1 MMLHWLKHR
10 RKPRP
15 DTQAVVPAASDYL
28 ISLRQI
34 NKTYAT
40 PQGAFTALQHIDLDI
55 AAGEFVAII
64 GRSGSGKST
73 LINLLTGIDRPDTGT
88 VIAAGAPLHALNEDQ
103 VALWR
108 GQHAGIIFQFFQ
120 LLPTLT
126 VVENV
131 MLPMEFSGYSL
142 SRERLGRALNLL
154 EAVDLVDQAH
164 KLPATLSGGQQ
175 QRAAIA
181 RALANDPPLIVADE
195 PTGNLDSHTARVVVE
210 MLAGLARES
219 KTVVMVTHDLQLAQQ
234 ATRTIHLSDGQIVAS
249 SLASGLVT
257 GYTWGERGKHT
268 GLHNAA
274 DEYAIPQNVA

>member
-1 MMLHWLKHR
+1 MLRWLKHK
-10 RKPRP
+10 RKLRP
-15 DTQAVVPAASDYL
+15 NTDVVLHAPSDHL
-28 ISLRQI
+28 ISLRQVT
-34 NKTYAT
+34 KTYAT

-55 AAGEFVAII
+55 AAGEFLTII

-88 VIAAGAPLHALNEDQ
+88 VMAAGAPLHALNEDRM
-103 VALWR
+103 ALWR
-108 GQHAGIIFQFFQ
+108 SQHVGIIFQFFQ

-131 MLPMEFSGYSL
+131 MLPMEFFGSSPA
-142 SRERLGRALNLL
+142 RERLGRALTLL
-154 EAVDLVDQAH
+154 EAVDLADQAH

-210 MLAGLARES
+210 MLARLVRDG
-219 KTVVMVTHDLQLAQQ
+219 KTVVMVTHDLQLAQR
-234 ATRTIHLSDGQIVAS
+234 ATRTIHLSDGQIVAA
-249 SLASGLVT
+249 SLTSDLVT
-257 GYTWGERGKHT
+257 RYTPSEREEDT
-268 GLHNAA
+268 GLFYAA
-274 DEYAIPQNVA
+274 DEYSIPQNVA